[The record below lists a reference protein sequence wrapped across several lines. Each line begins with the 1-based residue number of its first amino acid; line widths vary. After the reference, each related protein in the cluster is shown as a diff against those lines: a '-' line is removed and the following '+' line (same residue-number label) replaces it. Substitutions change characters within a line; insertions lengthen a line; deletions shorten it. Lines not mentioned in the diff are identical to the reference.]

1 MGQQYLPINFEK
13 HSNKPRALGAEIS
26 DLILGIKKT
35 QKARYPFWEAVVGE
49 RVANI
54 AMPVRNKKGVLMV
67 KVRDSSW
74 RFVLTREK
82 EDIVI
87 NINRF
92 LKKEEIKDII
102 FI

>member
-1 MGQQYLPINFEK
+1 L
-13 HSNKPRALGAEIS
+13 SAEIG
-26 DLILGIKKT
+26 DLIMGIRKT
-35 QKARYPFWEAVVGE
+35 QKDRFPFWEAVVGQA
-49 RVANI
+49 VADV

-74 RFVLTREK
+74 RFVLTRGK
-82 EDIVI
+82 EEILV

-92 LKKEEIKDII
+92 LKKDEFKDIV